1 MPDISG
7 SVNADLSACYQIDI
21 LAQQAGGYFAVP
33 KEQELEYTDLL
44 FDVCKQFG
52 IKYYSATAKERL
64 FVEEVARVT
73 YERERAEK
81 QGLPLSD
88 VRPAFAS

>member
-1 MPDISG
+1 MS
-7 SVNADLSACYQIDI
+7 ADLNTCYQIDI
-21 LAQQAGGYFAVP
+21 LAQQAGGYFAASG
-33 KEQELEYTDLL
+33 EQELEYTDLL

-52 IKYYSATAKERL
+52 IKYCSATAKERF

-73 YERERAEK
+73 YERERAQR
-81 QGLPLSD
+81 QGRPISN

>member
-1 MPDISG
+1 MS
-7 SVNADLSACYQIDI
+7 ADLEARYQIDI

-33 KEQELEYTDLL
+33 SEQELEYTDLL

-52 IKYYSATAKERL
+52 IKYYSATAKERF

-73 YERERAEK
+73 YERERAQR

>member
-1 MPDISG
+1 M
-7 SVNADLSACYQIDI
+7 NTDLSVRYQIDI

-52 IKYYSATAKERL
+52 IRYYSATAKERF

-73 YERERAEK
+73 YERERAEE

-88 VRPAFAS
+88 VRPAFVS

>member
-1 MPDISG
+1 MS
-7 SVNADLSACYQIDI
+7 ADLDARYQIDI
-21 LAQQAGGYFAVP
+21 LAQQAGGYFVVP
-33 KEQELEYTDLL
+33 REQELEYTDLL

-52 IKYYSATAKERL
+52 IKYYSATAKERF

-73 YERERAEK
+73 YEREKAQR

>member
-1 MPDISG
+1 MS
-7 SVNADLSACYQIDI
+7 ADLDVRYQIDI
-21 LAQQAGGYFAVP
+21 LAQQAGGYFAAP
-33 KEQELEYTDLL
+33 REQDLEYTDLL

-52 IKYYSATAKERL
+52 IRYYSAAAKERF

-73 YERERAEK
+73 YEREMAQR
-81 QGLPLSD
+81 QGLPISN

>member
-1 MPDISG
+1 MQKIE
-7 SVNADLSACYQIDI
+7 NAFIEMDA
-21 LAQQAGGYFAVP
+21 LAEQAGGYFAAP

-52 IKYYSATAKERL
+52 IRYYSATAKERF

-73 YERERAEK
+73 YEMERAKK

>member
-1 MPDISG
+1 MS
-7 SVNADLSACYQIDI
+7 ADLDARYQIDI
-21 LAQQAGGYFAVP
+21 LAQQAGGYFVVP
-33 KEQELEYTDLL
+33 REQELEYTDLL

-52 IKYYSATAKERL
+52 IKYYSATAKERF

-73 YERERAEK
+73 YERERARK

>member
-1 MPDISG
+1 MS
-7 SVNADLSACYQIDI
+7 ADLDARYQIDI

-33 KEQELEYTDLL
+33 SEQELEYTDLL

-52 IKYYSATAKERL
+52 IKYYSATAKERF

-73 YERERAEK
+73 YEMERAKK
-81 QGLPLSD
+81 QGFPLSD
-88 VRPAFAS
+88 VRPAYAS

>member
-1 MPDISG
+1 MS
-7 SVNADLSACYQIDI
+7 ADLDGRYQIDI

-33 KEQELEYTDLL
+33 SEQELEYTDLL

-52 IKYYSATAKERL
+52 IKYYSATAKERF

-73 YERERAEK
+73 YERERAQR

>member
-1 MPDISG
+1 MS
-7 SVNADLSACYQIDI
+7 ADLDARYQIDI

-33 KEQELEYTDLL
+33 SEQELEYTDLL

-52 IKYYSATAKERL
+52 IKYYSATAKEQF

-73 YERERAEK
+73 YERERAQR

>member
-1 MPDISG
+1 M
-7 SVNADLSACYQIDI
+7 NAALSARYQIDI
-21 LAQQAGGYFAVP
+21 LAQQAGGCFAAP
-33 KEQELEYTDLL
+33 RGQELEYTDLL
-44 FDVCKQFG
+44 FEVCKQFG
-52 IKYYSATAKERL
+52 IKYYSATAKERF

-73 YERERAEK
+73 YEMERAKK

>member
-1 MPDISG
+1 MS
-7 SVNADLSACYQIDI
+7 ADLDARYQIDI
-21 LAQQAGGYFAVP
+21 LAQQAGGYFAMP
-33 KEQELEYTDLL
+33 SEQELEYTDLL

-52 IKYYSATAKERL
+52 IKYYSATAKERF

-73 YERERAEK
+73 YERERAQR
-81 QGLPLSD
+81 QGLPLAD

>member
-1 MPDISG
+1 MS
-7 SVNADLSACYQIDI
+7 ADLDARYQIDI

-33 KEQELEYTDLL
+33 SEQELEYTDLL

-52 IKYYSATAKERL
+52 IKYYSATAKER
-64 FVEEVARVT
+64 FCVEEVARVT
-73 YERERAEK
+73 YERERAQR

>member
-1 MPDISG
+1 MS
-7 SVNADLSACYQIDI
+7 ADLDARYQIDI

-33 KEQELEYTDLL
+33 SEQELEYTDLL

-52 IKYYSATAKERL
+52 IKYYSATAKERF

-73 YERERAEK
+73 YERERAQR